1 MEGKGSRKSKNTLC
15 IGLMNKVLIYVDMQ
29 KIDKQVLGICILY
42 RNDEE
47 AITHLFTKCLYSK
60 QLLIE
65 ADKFIGIKEGWM
77 GEYIE

>member
-1 MEGKGSRKSKNTLC
+1 
-15 IGLMNKVLIYVDMQ
+15 MQ

-47 AITHLFTKCLYSK
+47 EITHLFTKCLYSK

-65 ADKFIGIKEGWM
+65 VDKFIGIKEGWV